1 MAKKRSHGEGT
12 LSRKANGR
20 WEIQIMDGFKSDGR
34 RNIRSFSGK
43 TQKEAKEKR
52 DEYLRKKA
60 AGILTGHDM
69 RFEEWAD
76 IWYENHKENVS
87 ATTQEGY
94 KYTLR
99 ILKDHFGR
107 RKLAEIKTMD
117 VEQFL
122 RKLRKDGRASS
133 YIAQCRGMLHQIMN
147 KAVANDFLVKNP
159 VAFAE
164 KMRKQPPKE
173 KEAFTAD
180 EMRILFR
187 ELPDDRIGWSIRL
200 LLATGMRTQEL
211 LGLEPRHI
219 AQDGSSIN
227 IAQAL
232 VRVKGSV
239 AIGTPKSFDS
249 YRTIPIPE
257 MVRYCARNLRNT
269 ENKFIWEGGK
279 PGMPC
284 SSSHFRDQFKKAL
297 EKIEGVRV
305 LTPHCCRHTFVSQ
318 MQALGV
324 DIETIQNIVG
334 HAEIDM
340 TRHYL
345 HVQEPKRLEAAQRFS
360 EAFSK
365 KGKGTFGNI
374 LDYMDRVKSS

>member
-20 WEIQIMDGFKSDGR
+20 WEIQIMDGFKTDGR

-76 IWYENHKENVS
+76 VWYEHHKDNVT

-147 KAVANDFLVKNP
+147 KAVANDFLMKNP

-200 LLATGMRTQEL
+200 LLATGMRAQEL

-219 AQDGSSIN
+219 AADGSSIN
-227 IAQAL
+227 IAQAV
-232 VRVKGSV
+232 VRVKGTV

-269 ENKFIWEGGK
+269 ENKFIWEAGK

-284 SSSHFRDQFKKAL
+284 SPSHFRDQFKKAL
-297 EKIEGVRV
+297 EKIDGVRV